1 MPQPASPATP
11 LLTRRA
17 VLTGAAALAALPAG
31 LGAAGP
37 AAAAAPAAGGAL
49 TIHIVDGWV
58 LTSEDLKA
66 LGLHAR

>member
-1 MPQPASPATP
+1 MT
-11 LLTRRA
+11 TRRKF
-17 VLTGAAALAALPAG
+17 LTTGALGGAAALAALAPG

-37 AAAAAPAAGGAL
+37 AAAAAAPATGGAL
-49 TIHIVDGWV
+49 TFHIVDGWV